1 MIPFQRAANGLGL
14 IAFLALGACAGKP
27 PYARPEMA
35 LPQTFRNAPPAE
47 ALTAIPAV
55 DPRWWRGFGDPVLD
69 RLVDQALTDSLT
81 LEAAAARL
89 DQAAAGLRAA
99 QAARRPLLNGQA
111 SATEQRASIA
121 DQVGQGVS
129 RSPGYQRAADVYN
142 LGLAASWEIDLF
154 GRLAAASRA
163 ARADLAAAKANVAG
177 ARLTVAAEVA
187 SAYLDARELQAR
199 LAVAKARVGTL
210 AELDR
215 LVRLRVARG
224 VAARLEGD
232 QTAANLAGA
241 RAAIPA
247 LEAGLEAQYN
257 RIDVLLGR
265 VPGAARIDLGEGA
278 IPAAPA
284 VAAEGGPAALLFRR
298 PDLAAAERA
307 VAAADARVAQAL
319 AERWPRLNLAAAIG
333 VLSAGTSN
341 LFTESAM
348 QTSVSG
354 TLAGPV
360 LDFGRNRANVARARA
375 VTREAVANYRQAVL
389 QAAAEAENGFATLA
403 RRREQAQALADSAA
417 ALDRARV
424 ASRTA
429 YQAGAVSLIEALD
442 AERRL
447 QAAQDNLA
455 TAQADAARAAVSTYR
470 ALGGGWQTSDLARN

>member
-1 MIPFQRAANGLGL
+1 MIRFQRSANRLGL
-14 IAFLALGACAGKP
+14 LAFLALGACAGKP
-27 PYARPEMA
+27 YARPEMA
-35 LPQTFRNAPPAE
+35 LPQQFRNAPSA
-47 ALTAIPAV
+47 AAMVAV
-55 DPRWWRGFGDPVLD
+55 DPRWWRSFGDPVLD
-69 RLVDQALTDSLT
+69 RLVDQALSDSLT
-81 LEAAAARL
+81 LEVAAARL

-99 QAARRPLLNGQA
+99 RASRLPLLNGQV

-129 RSPGYQRAADVYN
+129 RAPGFQRAADVYN
-142 LGLAASWEIDLF
+142 LGLSASWEIDLF
-154 GRLAAASRA
+154 GRLAAANRA
-163 ARADLAAAKANVAG
+163 ARADLAAAQANVAG

-210 AELDR
+210 GELDR
-215 LVRLRVARG
+215 LVKLRVSRG

-232 QTAANLAGA
+232 QAAADLAGA
-241 RAAIPA
+241 QAAIPA
-247 LEAGLEAQYN
+247 LEAALEAQYN

-265 VPGAARIDLGEGA
+265 VPGAARADLGAGA
-278 IPAAPA
+278 IPAAPIIN
-284 VAAEGGPAALLFRR
+284 AEGGPAALLFRR

-341 LFTESAM
+341 LFTERAM

-354 TLAGPV
+354 TLSGPV
-360 LDFGRNRANVARARA
+360 LDFGRNRASVARARA
-375 VTREAVANYRQAVL
+375 VTREAVANYRLAVL
-389 QAAAEAENGFATLA
+389 NAAAEAESNLAALA
-403 RRREQAQALADSAA
+403 RRRDQAQALAESAT
-417 ALDRARV
+417 ALDRARI
-424 ASRTA
+424 AARTA

-447 QAAQDNLA
+447 QAAQDSLA
-455 TAQADAARAAVSTYR
+455 TARADTARAAVSSFR
-470 ALGGGWQTSDLARN
+470 ALGGGWQAGELARK